1 MPKPW
6 AGLLWAQS
14 WWLETREGSMREK
27 RGLSTSCSRH
37 SKHGPAG
44 HHAPSP
50 RRHSNGQATVV
61 SREPPMLALWSQ
73 PRVLGGSRTLTSLS
87 HQYASSPSFGCTEHL
102 SQVQHRLLRETKP
115 LLKPLELQPR
125 QRMKSSPHKPHIR
138 LGMRRVQAEEMKR
151 SPRPMGTQ
159 ALDGSRGLPPKLR
172 HQLRGPWALGP
183 AEPRGSQPFNPAPTV
198 KDLASKV
205 TGK

>member
-87 HQYASSPSFGCTEHL
+87 HQYTSSPFSGCTEHL
-102 SQVQHRLLRETKP
+102 SQVQHWLLRETKP

-125 QRMKSSPHKPHIR
+125 QRMKSSPHKPHKPHQTWYEEGAGR
-138 LGMRRVQAEEMKR
+138 RNEEKSKTDGDTSAGRELGA
-151 SPRPMGTQ
+151 STQ
-159 ALDGSRGLPPKLR
+159 AAAPAQGT
-172 HQLRGPWALGP
+172 LGP
-183 AEPRGSQPFNPAPTV
+183 RAR
-198 KDLASKV
+198 
-205 TGK
+205 